1 LEDHCLVKIKL
12 DENLSRQLKVPLSQR
27 GHDVSTALEEGLLGK
42 IDVEVGAAAKSED
55 RMIFTLDLDFA
66 DLRRFPPGSHP
77 GVVLFRPRSMGPL
90 AVNQFVL
97 RFAQQTELS
106 ELARCLA
113 IVEPHRI
120 RVRRPSLLDEPG
132 DWEEISLEKDK

>member
-1 LEDHCLVKIKL
+1 MKIKL
-12 DENLSRQLKVPLSQR
+12 DENLSRQLKGPLSQQ

-42 IDVEVGAAAKSED
+42 VDVEVGTAAKSED

-66 DLRRFPPGSHP
+66 DLRKFQPGSHP
-77 GVVLFRPRSMGPL
+77 GVILFRPRSMGPS

-97 RFAQQTELS
+97 KFAQQTELN

-113 IVEPHRI
+113 VVEPHRI
-120 RVRRPSLLDEPG
+120 RVRRPSLFDEPG
-132 DWEEISLEKDK
+132 DWEEISLDEDK

>member
-1 LEDHCLVKIKL
+1 MKIKL
-12 DENLSRQLKVPLSQR
+12 DENLSRYLKNPLLQL

-42 IDVEVGAAAKSED
+42 VDIRVGAAAKSED

-66 DLRRFPPGSHP
+66 DLRKFPPGTHP
-77 GVVLFRPRSMGPL
+77 GVVLFRPRSMGPS

-97 RFAQQTELS
+97 KFAQQTELS

-113 IVEPHRI
+113 VVEPHRI
-120 RVRRPSLLDEPG
+120 RVRRPSLVDEPG
-132 DWEEISLEKDK
+132 EWEEISLVKDK

>member
-1 LEDHCLVKIKL
+1 MKIKL
-12 DENLSRQLKVPLSQR
+12 DENLSRQLKGPLSQQ

-42 IDVEVGAAAKSED
+42 VDVEVGAAAKSED

-66 DLRRFPPGSHP
+66 DLRKFPPGSHP
-77 GVVLFRPRSMGPL
+77 GVILFRPRSMGPS

-97 RFAQQTELS
+97 KFAQQTELS

-113 IVEPHRI
+113 VVEPHRI
-120 RVRRPSLLDEPG
+120 RVRRPSLFDESG
-132 DWEEISLEKDK
+132 DWEEISLDEDK

>member
-55 RMIFTLDLDFA
+55 RMIFTLDFG
-66 DLRRFPPGSHP
+66 FC
-77 GVVLFRPRSMGPL
+77 RPSQVSAGITSRSRLVQAAQHG

-132 DWEEISLEKDK
+132 DWEEISLEKDT